1 MLGEAWRS
9 SRRLRC
15 IAKIEDLNYLGLLLI
30 FAQRDMATAESTT
43 RTGAGKSKRRLAL
56 EARTWE
62 GLSSLFF
69 LQRPRMMALCREFD
83 LFPPQLMVLKVL
95 DEPRPM
101 RDVATEMACDSSNL
115 TGITDRLEERGLVR
129 RTADPADRRVKLLVL
144 TEDGEALRR
153 EVVNRLN
160 QPPPGTV
167 DSLSEAELRQLDA
180 LLRKALDS

>member
-1 MLGEAWRS
+1 
-9 SRRLRC
+9 
-15 IAKIEDLNYLGLLLI
+15 
-30 FAQRDMATAESTT
+30 MATAKST
-43 RTGAGKSKRRLAL
+43 TGAGASKSKKRLAL

-62 GLSSLFF
+62 GLSNLLL

-101 RDVATEMACDSSNL
+101 RDVATAMACDSSNL

-129 RTADPADRRVKLLVL
+129 RASDPGDRRVKLLVL

-153 EVVNRLN
+153 EVLSRLN
-160 QPPPGTV
+160 QPPPGSV
-167 DSLSEAELRQLDA
+167 DTLTEAELRQLDA
-180 LLRKALDS
+180 LLRKALEA